1 MTMKKETISSICE
14 KFGNE
19 IANKVDY
26 EFSHKFNHT
35 LHAYIDITGN
45 LIEGTLL
52 SQILYWF
59 SNDKND
65 RIRARIKR
73 NGEYWIAKRR
83 DEWWDEIRITDRQFD
98 CAIKKLKEKGFVIL
112 EKHKF
117 DSMPTIYIR
126 PNYDAINPALEKWK
140 ENLAKEILS
149 KQIEEASKEN
159 GNYIKCNSHGN
170 NTMCNTGNTQDVT
183 LLTMNTSNDSILE
196 NTISPTELNSFSQEE
211 KATSPV
217 GLNSSISKR
226 NKKGGEKNPDKWIAT
241 KTHIEICM
249 ERNGHEKDSF
259 ETAEVIEVVRTYYEK
274 YREVIGQP
282 HPRLN
287 DKTMMFVVGQYL
299 KGFEEGGT
307 SVQTYRDL
315 IDFHFSTEYREN
327 IDWTIQHFMSGE
339 IRETLLRHNM
349 L

>member
-1 MTMKKETISSICE
+1 MRSKNVIDGLVSKERNFKGVWIPAKLYLSGIFSPNE
-14 KFGNE
+14 KFVLLE
-19 IANKVDY
+19 IY
-26 EFSHKFNHT
+26 S
-35 LHAYIDITGN
+35 
-45 LIEGTLL
+45 
-52 SQILYWF
+52 
-59 SNDKND
+59 
-65 RIRARIKR
+65 
-73 NGEYWIAKRR
+73 
-83 DEWWDEIRITDRQFD
+83 
-98 CAIKKLKEKGFVIL
+98 
-112 EKHKF
+112 
-117 DSMPTIYIR
+117 
-126 PNYDAINPALEKWK
+126 
-140 ENLAKEILS
+140 LS
-149 KQIEEASKEN
+149 KKN
-159 GNYIKCNSHGN
+159 GCYATNKHFADFIGLK
-170 NTMCNTGNTQDVT
+170 
-183 LLTMNTSNDSILE
+183 E
-196 NTISPTELNSFSQEE
+196 NTIQKMMLEFERAGYIKRIFEYKENSKEIKNRIIILTQKFLDEFINEKAEDENEDPDGKKSIGGMEKNPEGDGLKVGDKYNNISNTYLSDPLYSPTELNSFSQEE
-211 KATSPV
+211 KAISPV

-226 NKKGGEKNPDKWIAT
+226 NKKGGENNPDKWIAT

>member
-1 MTMKKETISSICE
+1 MEKEKTSSICE

-26 EFSHKFNHT
+26 NFSHKFNHT

-73 NGEYWIAKRR
+73 NGKYWIAKRR

-98 CAIKKLKEKGFVIL
+98 CAIKKLKEKGFVVL

-117 DSMPTIYIR
+117 NAMPTIYIR
-126 PNYDAINPALEKWK
+126 PDYDVINPALEKWK
-140 ENLAKEILS
+140 ENLAKEILL

-159 GNYIKCNSHGN
+159 GNYTLCNSLGN
-170 NTMCNTGNTQDVT
+170 NTMCNSGNTQDVT
-183 LLTMNTSNDSILE
+183 LLTMNTSSDSILE

-211 KATSPV
+211 KDLSPV

-226 NKKGGEKNPDKWIAT
+226 NKKGGENNPDKWIAT

-249 ERNGHEKDSF
+249 ERNGYSKEAF
-259 ETAEVIEVVRTYYEK
+259 ETAEVIEIVRTYYEK

-315 IDFHFSTEYREN
+315 IGFHFSTEYREN